1 MATGRKLT
9 EKEKELVEEMN
20 YELVTIRGNVYNFY
34 HNGTFFNVTEF
45 IEVKGNGFITVT
57 DEDEQEL
64 YLRASEVISIRE
76 M

>member
-1 MATGRKLT
+1 
-9 EKEKELVEEMN
+9 MN
-20 YELVTIRGNVYNFY
+20 YELVTKRGNVYNFY
-34 HNGTFFNVTEF
+34 YKQELYDVAEIIKVTGNDF
-45 IEVKGNGFITVT
+45 IVVT

>member
-1 MATGRKLT
+1 
-9 EKEKELVEEMN
+9 MN
-20 YELVTIRGNVYNFY
+20 YELVTTRGNVYNFY
-34 HNGTFFNVTEF
+34 YKQDIYYVTEV
-45 IEVKGNGFITVT
+45 IEETRNGFIVVT

>member
-1 MATGRKLT
+1 
-9 EKEKELVEEMN
+9 MN

-34 HNGTFFNVTEF
+34 YGGTLYDVTGF
-45 IEVKGNGFITVT
+45 IEEKGNGFVVVT

-64 YLRASEVISIRE
+64 YLRASEIITIRK

>member
-1 MATGRKLT
+1 
-9 EKEKELVEEMN
+9 MN
-20 YELVTIRGNVYNFY
+20 YELVTKRGNVYNFY
-34 HNGTFFNVTEF
+34 YKQELYDVTEIIKIAGNEF
-45 IEVKGNGFITVT
+45 IVVT

>member
-1 MATGRKLT
+1 
-9 EKEKELVEEMN
+9 MN
-20 YELVTIRGNVYNFY
+20 YELVTTRGNVYNFY
-34 HNGTFFNVTEF
+34 YKQDIYYVTEV
-45 IEVKGNGFITVT
+45 IQETRNGFIVVT

>member
-1 MATGRKLT
+1 
-9 EKEKELVEEMN
+9 MN
-20 YELVTIRGNVYNFY
+20 YELVSTRGNVYNFY
-34 HNGTFFNVTEF
+34 YEQDVYDVTE
-45 IEVKGNGFITVT
+45 IIQKAGNGFIVVT